1 MSLELHDVR
10 LLLFLATAYGM
21 DDKLSAS
28 CSRDARRGERDA
40 MPFLRFCQ
48 QQAIGAGR
56 TLRQEA
62 AAEAHIEMVL
72 LGAGSVKDET
82 CKLLNIM

>member
-1 MSLELHDVR
+1 ML
-10 LLLFLATAYGM
+10 
-21 DDKLSAS
+21 
-28 CSRDARRGERDA
+28 
-40 MPFLRFCQ
+40 FLRFCQ

-56 TLRQEA
+56 TLRQGA
-62 AAEAHIEMVL
+62 AAEAHIGMVL

>member
-1 MSLELHDVR
+1 M
-10 LLLFLATAYGM
+10 LF
-21 DDKLSAS
+21 
-28 CSRDARRGERDA
+28 SRS
-40 MPFLRFCQ
+40 CQ

-56 TLRQEA
+56 TLRQGA
-62 AAEAHIEMVL
+62 AAEAHIGMVL